1 MDSKLPKVMF
11 EGDPRR
17 CQATIRDGQC
27 PHTVIEGTTHCERHT
42 SGNNRQSRDPLANYQ
57 FSKQFHGKIK
67 DFAECE
73 DIKSLRGEIGV
84 LRLMLQS
91 VINNCNN
98 EDELTLQADRITRL
112 VGEINKCVV
121 NCQKLEESTGQL
133 LDKTV
138 VVNIGA
144 MIVGVIDKYVP
155 DKALLDVIGQE
166 IYANIDAASR
176 PENQHGAVA

>member
-1 MDSKLPKVMF
+1 MDVKLPKVMF

-17 CQATIRDGQC
+17 CQSTIRGGQC
-27 PHTVIEGTTHCERHT
+27 PHIAIEGTVHCERHT
-42 SGNNRQSRDPLANYQ
+42 SGGSRQARDPIANYK
-57 FSKQFHGKIK
+57 FSQQFHGKIK

-91 VINNCNN
+91 VVNQCSD

-121 NCQKLEESTGQL
+121 NCQKLEESAGQL

-144 MIVGVIDKYVP
+144 MIVGVIDKYVE
-155 DKALLDVIGQE
+155 DKTILDVIGQE

-176 PENQHGAVA
+176 PENQHGLVS